1 MSGCRGLN
9 FGEIMCT
16 VSGMAKYSIFISS
29 VQKELQAERIA
40 VRDYIAGDALLRRYF
55 ETFLF
60 EDLPATDR
68 RADELYIEEVGRA
81 DVYVAILGDEY
92 GREDTHGMS
101 PTEREFN
108 RATERGITRLVFVK
122 GSDDGA
128 RHPKM
133 RALVERASDQL
144 VRRRFAD
151 ITGLKAALYPS
162 LVDFLETRG
171 DLQTRPFEERPC
183 PGANLDD
190 IAPDTVADFVRRARA
205 ERQFPLPEETPVKG
219 VLTHLGLLPEGHVS
233 NAAILLF
240 GREPHRFIPCAEIRC
255 MHFHGIEIERPAP
268 FYRIFKGNLF
278 DQVDHG
284 TDFVLSVTRQG
295 IGTRNES
302 PKAPAPHEIPRD
314 ILQEAV
320 VNAIVHRD
328 YTSSAAVQVSVFA
341 DRVEVWNPGH
351 LILPLTPESLRKPH
365 RSILRNP
372 RMAEVLF
379 LARYIEKYGTGT
391 LMMIRESLS
400 HDLPEPGF
408 QQQAEEFAVTVWR
421 DWLTDEVM
429 LGMGLNERQRQAVRR
444 VKAEGRIGN
453 SEYQELTGVAKRTA
467 HRDLADLVTR
477 GVFAKVGTRGVGT
490 TYEIRTNRATNGP
503 RGHEGTG
510 LRESD
515 SIGP

>member
-1 MSGCRGLN
+1 VSGCRGLN

-92 GREDTHGMS
+92 G
-101 PTEREFN
+101 
-108 RATERGITRLVFVK
+108 
-122 GSDDGA
+122 
-128 RHPKM
+128 PKM

-171 DLQTRPFEERPC
+171 DLRTRPFEERPC

-219 VLTHLGLLPEGHVS
+219 VLTHLGLLPDGHVS

-255 MHFHGIEIERPAP
+255 MHFHGVEIERPTCSIRSTMGP
-268 FYRIFKGNLF
+268 TSCS
-278 DQVDHG
+278 Q
-284 TDFVLSVTRQG
+284 
-295 IGTRNES
+295 S
-302 PKAPAPHEIPRD
+302 PDRASARATKAPRRRRRTKSRA
-314 ILQEAV
+314 
-320 VNAIVHRD
+320 
-328 YTSSAAVQVSVFA
+328 TSCRRQSS
-341 DRVEVWNPGH
+341 
-351 LILPLTPESLRKPH
+351 TPSCIGITRP
-365 RSILRNP
+365 
-372 RMAEVLF
+372 
-379 LARYIEKYGTGT
+379 
-391 LMMIRESLS
+391 
-400 HDLPEPGF
+400 
-408 QQQAEEFAVTVWR
+408 
-421 DWLTDEVM
+421 
-429 LGMGLNERQRQAVRR
+429 VRR
-444 VKAEGRIGN
+444 FR
-453 SEYQELTGVAKRTA
+453 SRSSRTA
-467 HRDLADLVTR
+467 SRSGIQDTS
-477 GVFAKVGTRGVGT
+477 F
-490 TYEIRTNRATNGP
+490 YP
-503 RGHEGTG
+503 
-510 LRESD
+510 
-515 SIGP
+515 